1 MPFDPVARRP
11 VSEVVFED
19 LRAAILSGRLTAHA
33 ALPPERTLSDTF
45 SVNRHA
51 VREALKRLQQAGL
64 VEVHHGGATRVRDW
78 RASGGLDLLA
88 QLPLVGEEGGAA
100 EVLRS
105 VVEAR
110 RCIGIDIARLA
121 AERATRAAVVELRAR
136 TSALAADDLEA
147 AAVRYE
153 ELWRV
158 LVRACDNVAYE
169 LAYNSLL
176 AATDAAL
183 PASRAVFADEVR
195 AVDGHRDLVEAI
207 ALGDGELA
215 AVRADVLLSRSLDS
229 APAVPRA

>member
-1 MPFDPVARRP
+1 MPFDPVVRRP

-19 LRAAILSGRLTAHA
+19 LRAAILSGRLRAGA
-33 ALPPERTLSDTF
+33 ALPPERTLSETF

-88 QLPLVGEEGGAA
+88 QLPLVGEAGGSPQ
-100 EVLRS
+100 VLRS

-121 AERATRAAVVELRAR
+121 AQRATPGAVAELRAR
-136 TSALAADDLEA
+136 TSAGAADELEA

-183 PASRAVFADEVR
+183 PASRTVFADEVC

-207 ALGDGELA
+207 ALADAELA
-215 AVRADVLLSRSLDS
+215 AVRADALLSRSLIT
-229 APAVPRA
+229 APAACDA

>member
-19 LRAAILSGRLTAHA
+19 LRAAILSGRLEAGA
-33 ALPPERTLSDTF
+33 ALPPERALSDTF

-88 QLPLVGEEGGAA
+88 QLPLVGEDGGGRP
-100 EVLRS
+100 VLRS

-121 AERATRAAVVELRAR
+121 AQRATPAAVAELRVRSRAG
-136 TSALAADDLEA
+136 AGGDLEA

-176 AATDAAL
+176 AATDAAR
-183 PASRAVFADEVR
+183 PASRAVFADEVC
-195 AVDGHRDLVEAI
+195 ALDAHAELIDAI
-207 ALGDGELA
+207 AAADPELA
-215 AVRADVLLSRSLDS
+215 ALRADALLSRSLITALAAGD
-229 APAVPRA
+229 A

>member
-1 MPFDPVARRP
+1 MSSDPVIRRP

-19 LRAAILSGRLTAHA
+19 LRAAILSGRLAPGA
-33 ALPPERTLSDTF
+33 ALPPERTLSETF

-78 RASGGLDLLA
+78 HASGGLDLLA
-88 QLPLVGEEGGAA
+88 QLPLVAQQGGTPG
-100 EVLRS
+100 VLRS

-121 AERATRAAVVELRAR
+121 AERATPAAVAELRAR
-136 TSALAADDLEA
+136 TAAPAVHDHDA
-147 AAVRYE
+147 AAIRYE

-176 AATDAAL
+176 AATDAAR
-183 PASRAVFADEVR
+183 PASRAVFAQE
-195 AVDGHRDLVEAI
+195 ACALEAQRDLVEAI
-207 ALGDGELA
+207 ALADGELA
-215 AVRADVLLSRSLDS
+215 AVRADGLLSISLTS
-229 APAVPRA
+229 AAAARDA

>member
-1 MPFDPVARRP
+1 MPLDPVVRRP
-11 VSEVVFED
+11 VSEVVFEN
-19 LRAAILSGRLTAHA
+19 LRAAILSGRLHAGA

-88 QLPLVGEEGGAA
+88 QLPIAGEQDGDRQL
-100 EVLRS
+100 LRS

-121 AERATRAAVVELRAR
+121 AKRATPAAVAELRVR
-136 TSALAADDLEA
+136 TGAGASSDLEA

-158 LVRACDNVAYE
+158 VVRACDNVAYE

-183 PASRAVFADEVR
+183 PASRAVFADEVC
-195 AVDGHRDLVEAI
+195 AFDAHRELVEAI
-207 ALGDGELA
+207 AAADAELA
-215 AVRADVLLSRSLDS
+215 ALRADGLLSRSLIT
-229 APAVPRA
+229 APVSCDA